1 MYMLVLLFVS
11 QCENFIKESV
21 GKNIFVNPVMWD
33 NDNYTNYG
41 LRSYVSPP
49 QNLAFTS
56 FENDIYDK
64 VRNIEFMN
72 SRNDFQDKLKE
83 DINKIRSSKKLLVS
97 AGKSTN
103 LYEMSVTDYNRLLG
117 NNITSNY
124 RKCEN
129 GVKHIIDKETRKIAQ
144 SLDLSKKMEC
154 YASSPVFITTE
165 DHKPNFQNNTKCRL
179 INPAKKELGLV
190 SKKKHLEK
198 LIANIAKDHHN
209 QPMMKHY
216 S

>member
-1 MYMLVLLFVS
+1 MYMLILLFVS

-21 GKNIFVNPVMWD
+21 GKNIFVNPMMWD

-83 DINKIRSSKKLLVS
+83 DINKICSSKKLLAF

-129 GVKHIIDKETRKIAQ
+129 GVKHIIDKETRKIA
-144 SLDLSKKMEC
+144 
-154 YASSPVFITTE
+154 
-165 DHKPNFQNNTKCRL
+165 
-179 INPAKKELGLV
+179 
-190 SKKKHLEK
+190 
-198 LIANIAKDHHN
+198 
-209 QPMMKHY
+209 
-216 S
+216 